1 MVLLRIGITKTHS
14 KNLSK
19 ILNFANQVNI
29 VAGPDQPGQ
38 ASKSIKSF
46 IPFNN
51 TTPELDQDSSV
62 RSDGDIILIWL
73 KL

>member
-46 IPFNN
+46 IPFNKARQY
-51 TTPELDQDSSV
+51 TDIGLDQS
-62 RSDGDIILIWL
+62 
-73 KL
+73 